1 MEIARYWRMNN
12 QRYNLT
18 GSVCGNCGKRHISP
32 RPVCDTCYG
41 DNGLSGK
48 DVATLRAS
56 TYVSEPA
63 HK

>member
-18 GSVCGNCGKRHISP
+18 GSTCSNCGKRHISP
-32 RPVCDTCYG
+32 RPVCDACHG
-41 DNGLSGK
+41 AFIK
-48 DVATLRAS
+48 DVPILSVLTA
-56 TYVSEPA
+56 VSEPA